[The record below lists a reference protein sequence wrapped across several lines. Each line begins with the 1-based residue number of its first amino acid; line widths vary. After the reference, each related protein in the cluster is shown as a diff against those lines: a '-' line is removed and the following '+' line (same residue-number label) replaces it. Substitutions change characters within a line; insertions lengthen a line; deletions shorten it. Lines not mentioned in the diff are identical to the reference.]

1 MKGLV
6 SKKIERLLDLI
17 TCFEIHD
24 GQLDMDTASRELN
37 RPITALL
44 MDVMQANTFFSSIL
58 EIRRENNLEIIYK
71 DGMSYPD
78 AFSLVMKQDP
88 ICSLLEKVFFHP
100 QMDVNAMANDLYV
113 SNSTIYRWVE
123 QFNAVVADSYAVH
136 LETHPL
142 VLLGDEA
149 EVRSFYTS
157 FFKERYSFYEWPF
170 SFISKQELSLFLD
183 DALPMKY
190 AKNFLNYYECFHI
203 QLAVSLQRF
212 SQGFR
217 LADEHLAHNARA
229 LATAEAFAS
238 KEAHYPFPSFP
249 IERQGNDRRRDDVR
263 ENGRR
268 ENDRWESDHQ
278 ANGRRANGCRESD
291 RRESDRRDNDRR
303 ASDRWESDVRFYQ
316 ELLVPFVGDR
326 DAESFTVLLDLT
338 AKDPLVNT
346 IFIYINK
353 LIANVCQEFPIE
365 LDNESDLTLALYN
378 ALIGTFGK
386 TVSRSIL
393 YSPYRIYQESI
404 RTKFP
409 AVCNQI
415 LDIIRSQN
423 ALFNFPIDAD
433 YVGYLFYVIWSTW
446 ENLSNQLIQKP
457 RKIKILVVSRF
468 SYFHT
473 LSLRSQ
479 ILFYFGNLVEVS
491 VPKIAPIFL
500 ETMDLSDYDLLVSN
514 FNIAGSPIPTIFC
527 NGIDSYATYSALAK
541 AIFERF

>member
-1 MKGLV
+1 MKGLIN
-6 SKKIERLLDLI
+6 KKIERLLDLL

-37 RPITALL
+37 RPATSLL
-44 MDVMQANTFFSSIL
+44 MDILQANALFAPLL
-58 EIRRENNLEIIYK
+58 EIRRENQLEILYK
-71 DGMSYPD
+71 NGTSYPD
-78 AFSLVMKQDP
+78 AFALVMKQDP
-88 ICSLLEKVFFHP
+88 ICTLLEKVFFHP

-123 QFNAVVADSYAVH
+123 QFNAAVADSFSVH
-136 LETHPL
+136 LDTHPL
-142 VLLGDEA
+142 VLCGDEA

-170 SFISKQELSLFLD
+170 TFVSKQELSLFLD
-183 DALPMKY
+183 DALPLKY

-212 SQGFR
+212 SQGFH
-217 LADEHLAHNARA
+217 LTNEHFENNARV
-229 LATAEAFAS
+229 LAAAEAFAS
-238 KEAHYPFPSFP
+238 KESRYPFPSFP
-249 IERQGNDRRRDDVR
+249 VDRKGDDV
-263 ENGRR
+263 
-268 ENDRWESDHQ
+268 H
-278 ANGRRANGCRESD
+278 
-291 RRESDRRDNDRR
+291 
-303 ASDRWESDVRFYQ
+303 FYQ

-326 DAESFTVLLDLT
+326 DAESFSVLLDLT
-338 AKDPLVNT
+338 ATDPFVNT

-353 LIANVCQEFPIE
+353 LIANLCQKFPIS

-378 ALIGTFGK
+378 ALVGTFGK

-423 ALFNFPIDAD
+423 AIFNFPVDAD

-479 ILFYFGNLVEVS
+479 ILFYFGNLVEVT
-491 VPKIAPIFL
+491 VPKKAPIFL
-500 ETMDLSDYDLLVSN
+500 EAMDLSEYDLLVSN
-514 FNIAGSPIPTIFC
+514 FKVDACPIPCLLC
-527 NGIDSYATYSALAK
+527 NGIDSYAAYSAMAK
-541 AIFERF
+541 AIFDRV

>member
-149 EVRSFYTS
+149 EVRSFYTG

-249 IERQGNDRRRDDVR
+249 IERQGNDRR
-263 ENGRR
+263 
-268 ENDRWESDHQ
+268 
-278 ANGRRANGCRESD
+278 
-291 RRESDRRDNDRR
+291 ESDRRDNDRR
-303 ASDRWESDVRFYQ
+303 ESDRWESDVRFYQ

-423 ALFNFPIDAD
+423 ALFNFPVDAD

-500 ETMDLSDYDLLVSN
+500 ETIDLSEYDLLVSN